1 MSHFYLLKIVT
12 NRRILLVKI
21 ICALNIELIL
31 VLVQLRK
38 SGFNKVF
45 TVTDSALMGF
55 KFINK
60 ITNLLDVAKQM
71 PKKF

>member
-1 MSHFYLLKIVT
+1 M
-12 NRRILLVKI
+12 
-21 ICALNIELIL
+21 
-31 VLVQLRK
+31 QLRK